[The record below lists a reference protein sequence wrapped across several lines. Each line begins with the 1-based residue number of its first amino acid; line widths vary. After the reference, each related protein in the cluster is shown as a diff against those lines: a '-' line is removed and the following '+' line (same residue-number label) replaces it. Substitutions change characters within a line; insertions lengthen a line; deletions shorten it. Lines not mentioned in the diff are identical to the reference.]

1 MRCIFFTRKPV
12 TQDTVIGRSQFDLV
26 MMLILLLF
34 PGRPGLVVVLVGL
47 SLFLV
52 LSLSSLS
59 LARIADINFFR
70 GGKRLPFKFDLLVS
84 LIGIS
89 IFLVSFAGAF
99 AFLAS
104 SWLTLA
110 VLSLTNAFL
119 ISVRFIIEK
128 LIMPLTALIAPFIQ
142 KIIDLLIKPEDALK
156 MPDLILDPPKMA
168 TDIDKIQIEKIS
180 AEALRTAQPYIIS
193 ILLGLVLVG
202 VILVLIKEPW
212 KEPLKDIDDSSRET
226 VEDDIW
232 ERLRKSL
239 GLQVRSALGSVAG
252 KVRLRRAAGQFRA
265 ARIRWIY
272 HQLEI
277 HSARKGVPRPAAVTP
292 LEYRS
297 MLVNI
302 FPGGEDDLIL
312 LTRAY
317 LAVRYGEFPETAG
330 EVTAVANA
338 WERLKA
344 LKPARVTRAATRRR
358 KS

>member
-1 MRCIFFTRKPV
+1 MRLAMGAAGMMIGLWLGENLLAYQQLVFDPQKVLLDIWAGLSGLRSLSIEFWALVGMGIIWMRCIFFTRKPV

-47 SLFLV
+47 ALFLV

-70 GGKRLPFKFDLLVS
+70 GGKRLPFKFDLLVA

-110 VLSLTNAFL
+110 VLSLTDAFF

-142 KIIDLLIKPEDALK
+142 KIINLLIKPEDALK

-252 KVRLRRAAGQFRA
+252 KV
-265 ARIRWIY
+265 
-272 HQLEI
+272 
-277 HSARKGVPRPAAVTP
+277 
-292 LEYRS
+292 
-297 MLVNI
+297 
-302 FPGGEDDLIL
+302 
-312 LTRAY
+312 
-317 LAVRYGEFPETAG
+317 
-330 EVTAVANA
+330 
-338 WERLKA
+338 
-344 LKPARVTRAATRRR
+344 
-358 KS
+358 